1 MVVEH
6 CYTPVTRSCFP
17 GLNTD
22 TEADGVGGTFCKVM
36 FETDCR
42 TVYQDESRVKR
53 KKRKTIPQTVCKR
66 VPKTLCGGSN
76 CDFVEEPEHC
86 HNKTTSQ
93 VRQRPEESCEIVPNK
108 VCKPVN
114 NLVPFLEPVSQCKLI
129 PRETCSFGVLN
140 KLGGTPLV
148 TKWCYDS
155 DNKVISDQLKR
166 RGKLTFDEG
175 DNDGS
180 YQLENTAAVQHNLR
194 FSQID
199 VEDKAITKGRL
210 LQDLQSVK
218 NVPSQD
224 LVDRN
229 IIDQGEITSLYFD
242 DSNSALENSRLD
254 NNFAVENFNSFQEMI
269 NHGFHQNIPT
279 TFQAATETNA
289 NVKEANDI
297 QTLSNIDISAA
308 RQTLANI
315 AIGRTVN
322 KEGETSSSS
331 GLRVIFPDT
340 KEDSASGNKKDNDR
354 DTPADNDDTGP
365 VIEKVSV
372 KTNIQELTRQPL
384 QWSGQGEGGG
394 DHSGFLGQQ
403 DTTIASR
410 LEQERTMET
419 DKHSFHFND
428 EELQTETF
436 KGRVYTVYIFIF
448 QMVP

>member
-1 MVVEH
+1 M
-6 CYTPVTRSCFP
+6 
-17 GLNTD
+17 
-22 TEADGVGGTFCKVM
+22 
-36 FETDCR
+36 
-42 TVYQDESRVKR
+42 
-53 KKRKTIPQTVCKR
+53 I
-66 VPKTLCGGSN
+66 
-76 CDFVEEPEHC
+76 
-86 HNKTTSQ
+86 
-93 VRQRPEESCEIVPNK
+93 
-108 VCKPVN
+108 
-114 NLVPFLEPVSQCKLI
+114 
-129 PRETCSFGVLN
+129 
-140 KLGGTPLV
+140 
-148 TKWCYDS
+148 TKWCFDTE
-155 DNKVISDQLKR
+155 NEPISQHLKR
-166 RGKLTFDEG
+166 RGKLTFDDG
-175 DNDGS
+175 DKSFTQND
-180 YQLENTAAVQHNLR
+180 LEDININNSW
-194 FSQID
+194 F
-199 VEDKAITKGRL
+199 
-210 LQDLQSVK
+210 LQDAESVK
-218 NVPSQD
+218 NVPGHDPGSTSNKSN
-224 LVDRN
+224 VKNIREEERN
-229 IIDQGEITSLYFD
+229 APLSPV
-242 DSNSALENSRLD
+242 DSNYAFENSINGRPTSGD
-254 NNFAVENFNSFQEMI
+254 FVGHDFNSFQEMI

-322 KEGETSSSS
+322 EEGETSSSS
-331 GLRVIFPDT
+331 RLRVIFPDT

-384 QWSGQGEGGG
+384 QWSGQG

>member
-1 MVVEH
+1 MSRSVTSVVEYFSKRCQTVFSKEASEVVVEH

-269 NHGFHQNIPT
+269 NHEFHENIPASFHQVKAENDILTPSVEILTKTTANIL
-279 TFQAATETNA
+279 EN
-289 NVKEANDI
+289 KEAE
-297 QTLSNIDISAA
+297 
-308 RQTLANI
+308 
-315 AIGRTVN
+315 
-322 KEGETSSSS
+322 KSSSS
-331 GLRVIFPDT
+331 RLKVIFPVI
-340 KEDSASGNKKDNDR
+340 KEEEGEDEKEGSNKRDNEGHTR
-354 DTPADNDDTGP
+354 RGQQNTP
-365 VIEKVSV
+365 
-372 KTNIQELTRQPL
+372 LTSRPL
-384 QWSGQGEGGG
+384 SHTESPQLKGSTT
-394 DHSGFLGQQ
+394 GFLRQEE
-403 DTTIASR
+403 TTIGSS
-410 LEQERTMET
+410 E
-419 DKHSFHFND
+419 HSFQHD
-428 EELQTETF
+428 KQKEVF
-436 KGRVYTVYIFIF
+436 KARVNMFI
-448 QMVP
+448 